1 MKKFS
6 SLLKTAGAVFLTAC
20 LFSSATQAAP
30 PKIPSDAVEYNGHSY
45 YIYRK
50 NFATWEE
57 AKRFCESL
65 GGHLAIVNN
74 VSEDKFLFN
83 YMKQTGNDSV
93 YIGLTDAGHEG
104 KWIWIDGTPLTY
116 ENWGKRTNEPNG
128 ETYENY
134 VEYLSWAY
142 PNGEWIDAD
151 GVSKNTGGIFSF
163 FCEWDSPKQVT
174 TSTSTNQS
182 SAPNRVTVKGMG
194 ANRDSAIRDA
204 ARNAVENVVGV
215 YIDARALS
223 KDSELAL
230 DEVYTKSQGYVK
242 NITVIDE
249 SYSGG
254 TCNITANIEVDNNPD
269 GQLMNRLSM
278 IMMLNDPRISVIVLK
293 ENTTPPD
300 HDNISESTM
309 NERLVDLGFSHVVDA
324 NIVSNLQ
331 NAELL
336 NNIYNGKTS
345 LSGVGD
351 NYGADYLVLGKSN
364 VDVLPSSGASMGK
377 ADLSV
382 KIIKFD
388 TGDIIGVFSVEGQGA
403 EKIASY
409 AERKALKSA
418 SQEAAKKL
426 EEKFKKLSAAPV
438 QGVQIFVTTSNYA
451 NLERLSETLK
461 SLNDVQN
468 VRIREYRNGRAIL
481 EIETTQNSNA
491 LLQLLQSNTTLKFSV
506 EELSAASMKLVIL

>member
-20 LFSSATQAAP
+20 LFSPATQAAP
-30 PKIPSDAVEYNGHSY
+30 PKIPADAVEWRGHSY
-45 YIYRK
+45 YVYPGR
-50 NFATWEE
+50 FATWEE

-65 GGHLAIVNN
+65 GGHLAII
-74 VSEDKFLFN
+74 
-83 YMKQTGNDSV
+83 NDEAENKRV
-93 YIGLTDAGHEG
+93 YEIMREFGYFEAYFGLSDTSGRW
-104 KWIWIDGTPLTY
+104 KWVDGSPLTY
-116 ENWGKRTNEPNG
+116 TNWGSGEPNNPLEHYG
-128 ETYENY
+128 MYHRN
-134 VEYLSWAY
+134 LGAY
-142 PNGEWIDAD
+142 KWNDGLFVGGAAD
-151 GVSKNTGGIFSF
+151 GTFI
-163 FCEWDSPKQVT
+163 CEWDSSKQSRDTSST
-174 TSTSTNQS
+174 TS
-182 SAPNRVTVKGMG
+182 SAVNSVTVKGMG

-269 GQLMNRLSM
+269 GQLMNCLSM

-461 SLNDVQN
+461 SLNGVQN